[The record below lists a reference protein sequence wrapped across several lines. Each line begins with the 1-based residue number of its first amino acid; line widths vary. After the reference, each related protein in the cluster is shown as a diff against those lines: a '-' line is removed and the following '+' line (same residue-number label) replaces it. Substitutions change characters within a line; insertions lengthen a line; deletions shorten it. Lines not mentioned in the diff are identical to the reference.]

1 MQSQLIY
8 RTTLNIIGVIVGY
21 TGHIHIYEITQT
33 SLTESEFRQIRLW
46 NVLDYDEVS

>member
-8 RTTLNIIGVIVGY
+8 RTTLNIIGVIVSY
-21 TGHIHIYEITQT
+21 TDYIHIYEIT
-33 SLTESEFRQIRLW
+33 LTEFREIRLW